1 MLNQRHVQV
10 QDQTEPFLIPNH
22 PLYYWRQRNG
32 YYHQDLEALHHWL
45 IPPGQRI
52 LEIGSGTGCLL
63 NALKPTVGLGI
74 DHDLGVVQ
82 LAQAQFPHL
91 QFQVQ
96 DAHDLKLDS
105 EDPFDYI
112 ILANTVGSLL
122 DVQLVFEQIRAV
134 CHPHTRMVISYH
146 NPLWEGILQ
155 LASTLK
161 QRMPLPTANWLTQQD
176 IQNLLELSGFEVIK
190 LGKRLLLPR
199 RIPLLSSLVNTYLAP
214 LPGVNLLCLTEYIV
228 ARPQF
233 LRDLNAV
240 REDALSCSVIIPA
253 RNEAGNIENC
263 VKTLPTLGSHTE
275 IIFVEGHSSDQTWEV
290 MQAVQAQ
297 FQETHDIKLFQ
308 QEGKGKGDAVRKGFA
323 EATGDVLIILDADL
337 TVQAEDM
344 KKFFQ
349 VIASGQCDLANGCR
363 LVYPLSR
370 STMPS
375 LNRWANRFFA
385 GLLSYIL
392 GIHIKDSLCGTKALK
407 RRDYLT
413 IATYR
418 EQLGEFDPF
427 GDFDLLLGAVK
438 QNLKIMDIPV
448 RYYPRLYGQSNIQHV
463 REGFLLLKVCYFAA
477 QKFKFQG

>member
-1 MLNQRHVQV
+1 MPNQRDVQI
-10 QDQTEPFLIPNH
+10 QTENVLIQNH
-22 PLYYWRQRNG
+22 PLYYWRQRNR
-32 YYHQDLEALHHWL
+32 YYHQDLEALHRWL
-45 IPPGQRI
+45 IPPRQRI
-52 LEIGSGTGCLL
+52 LEIGSGTGYLL
-63 NALKPTVGLGI
+63 NALDPVLGVGI
-74 DHDLGVVQ
+74 DHDLGIVQ

-91 QFQVQ
+91 LFYVQ
-96 DAHDLKLDS
+96 DAHNLKLEA

-112 ILANTVGSLL
+112 VLANTVGSLL
-122 DVQLVFEQIRAV
+122 DVQVVFEQIRAI
-134 CHPHTRMVISYH
+134 CHPHTRVVITYH

-155 LASTLK
+155 VASTLK
-161 QRMPLPTANWLTQQD
+161 QRMPLPTANWLTQKD
-176 IQNLLELSGFEVIK
+176 IQNLLELSSFEVIK

-199 RIPLLSSLVNTYLAP
+199 RIPFISTLVNTFLAP
-214 LPGVNLLCLTEYIV
+214 LPGINALCLTEYMV
-228 ARPQF
+228 ARPQA
-233 LRDLNAV
+233 LRGLN
-240 REDALSCSVIIPA
+240 EGKETTLSCSVIIPA

-263 VKTLPTLGSHTE
+263 VKTLPPLGSHTE

-297 FQETHDIKLFQ
+297 FHETHDIKVLK

-323 EATGDVLIILDADL
+323 AATGDVLIILDADL

-370 STMPS
+370 ATMPS

-392 GIHIKDSLCGTKALK
+392 GIRIKDSLCGTKALK
-407 RRDYLT
+407 RQDYLT
-413 IATYR
+413 IAAHR

-463 REGFLLLKVCYFAA
+463 REGLLLLKVCYFAA
-477 QKFKFQG
+477 QKFKFHG